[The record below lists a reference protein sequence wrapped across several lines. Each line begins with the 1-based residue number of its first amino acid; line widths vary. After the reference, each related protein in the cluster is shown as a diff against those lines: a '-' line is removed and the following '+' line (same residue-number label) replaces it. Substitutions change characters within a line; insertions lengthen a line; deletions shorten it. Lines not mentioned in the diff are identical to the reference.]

1 MVVTFG
7 VSEVR
12 QRLDVPPGM
21 FQVSVQIPVMMA
33 DYSGPATVS
42 VSDLKVP
49 GKARNEEQ
57 KAEQNIARKPD
68 DARKELTKALEL
80 DPKYGKAHMLMGI
93 LNLMQRRIKEATRE
107 LEAAIQYDPGNA
119 RAFLALASAYNTEQR
134 YPDAVRALDSGTR
147 LAPAA
152 WQTYFEMSRARLGM
166 KDFKAALEQATKA
179 EGLCPEDNP
188 DIHTV
193 KASALI
199 GLRDYPHATDE
210 LEKFLHLAP
219 EGPQAAEARRTLDQ
233 LKAVDT
239 ARK

>member
-1 MVVTFG
+1 MVVTYG

-12 QRLDVPPGM
+12 QRLDVPPGT
-21 FQVSVQIPVMMA
+21 FQLSVQMPLLVA

-42 VSDLKVP
+42 VSEMRVP
-49 GKARNEEQ
+49 GKARDEVQ
-57 KAEQNIARKPD
+57 KAEQKISSKPD
-68 DARKELTKALEL
+68 DARKELTKALQI
-80 DPKYGKAHMLMGI
+80 DPKYGKAHMLLGL

-188 DIHTV
+188 DIHSV

-199 GLRDYPHATDE
+199 GLRHYQSASDE
-210 LEKFLHLAP
+210 LEKLLRMSP
-219 EGPQAAEARRTLDQ
+219 EGPQAEEARRTLDQ
-233 LKAVDT
+233 IKAVDS